1 MTNLLGK
8 TISEYH
14 LKEVVG
20 EGGMATVYKA
30 FQPSLG
36 RSVAVKVMHQRY
48 SDLLPRF
55 QREARAVAL
64 LRHRNI
70 LAIYDYGEEDGY
82 AYLVMEFVAQGTLKE
97 MLTGQPIDW
106 VTTVALGISVGEAL
120 HYAHQNGIVHRD
132 VKPTNILMPSPD
144 WPLLADFGLV
154 KVKSSDENL
163 TDSGTIIGTPEYIS
177 PEQASGEPVDHRA
190 DIYAL
195 GVIIFEMIT
204 GRLPFNYTN
213 LNQIMIAHITEPVSS
228 PVELNPDCPPKLE
241 QVILKAMEKDPDDRY
256 GDMAA
261 MVEALKD
268 VIGSSTLPKG
278 KSFNSQDVPSY
289 ITNLS
294 VYDSL
299 TSQVVEQEVKLVVI
313 EQNVTLDIPV
323 DAEKLIVGRTH
334 GSHRADIDLGPYGA
348 ATAGVSRKHI
358 CLIHDDERWTLED
371 LGSLNGTFV
380 NDVKLKPQTPITLK
394 SGDVIRCGHMPLIF
408 RILDQK
414 EP

>member
-213 LNQIMIAHITEPVSS
+213 LNQIMIAHITEPVAS